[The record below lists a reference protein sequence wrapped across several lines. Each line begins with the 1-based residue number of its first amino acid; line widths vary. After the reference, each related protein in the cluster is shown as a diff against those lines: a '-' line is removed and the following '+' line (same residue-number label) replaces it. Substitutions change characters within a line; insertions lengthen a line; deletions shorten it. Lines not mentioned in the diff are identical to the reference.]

1 MHRFK
6 PMLKS
11 KGVSLIE
18 LMIAVAIIGIISA
31 IAVPMYNDYLETA
44 SQGVMRNNIETIRLF
59 QEERKLSQGSYVAGI
74 YDPADPNNVL
84 GLKKV
89 LGWDPRTT
97 QDSITYVIDNVTSNG
112 YRITAT
118 DSNANT
124 VSITSP

>member
-1 MHRFK
+1 MNGIR

-11 KGVSLIE
+11 SGVSLIE

-44 SQGVMRNNIETIRLF
+44 SRGVMRNNIETIRLF
-59 QEERKLSQGSYVAGI
+59 QEERNLSLGSYVAGT

-89 LGWDPRTT
+89 LGWEPRTSE
-97 QDSITYVIDNVTSNG
+97 DSITYVIDNVTNNG

>member
-1 MHRFK
+1 
-6 PMLKS
+6 MLKS
-11 KGVSLIE
+11 SGVSLIE
-18 LMIAVAIIGIISA
+18 LMITVAIIGIISA
-31 IAVPMYNDYLETA
+31 IAIPMYNDYLDTA
-44 SQGVMRNNIETIRLF
+44 SQGVMRHNIETIRLF
-59 QEERKLSQGSYVAGI
+59 QEERKLSLGSYVAGT

-89 LGWDPRTT
+89 LGWEPRTT
-97 QDSITYVIDNVTSNG
+97 EDSITYVIDNVTYNG